1 MIFGSLQRE
10 KKKRSS
16 IRLRFEV
23 QLKIMS
29 FKTENRNVFVGRKGE
44 GDLCDKQTNKY
55 SQTFNWRGTYN
66 LGNSHVTVATNSS
79 LSVES
84 LILRDIVTMAKFLKS
99 RPMRSMRPMQLFRI
113 DLLFFHLSL

>member
-1 MIFGSLQRE
+1 
-10 KKKRSS
+10 
-16 IRLRFEV
+16 
-23 QLKIMS
+23 MS